1 MQIRTKMSKYSAVC
15 LGKNPLTSDS
25 CHMKPEGQ
33 GNNPLRIDQS
43 DFRISRMEFSHWL
56 ERRNKHEVMRAIN
69 SWASNDSNA
78 LSSKKQTIIHKIEL
92 RFFERAPGKNFS
104 WFCRVSSKNCTMHFN
119 MWQEVILT
127 LLKHVLQLLKSV
139 SHYLMSV
146 ALTGIENVDFVRQ
159 CLIETNLSLAECVT
173 KSNHA
178 HVLSQYWFLC
188 EIRLRKVCIFVVK
201 IEVID

>member
-1 MQIRTKMSKYSAVC
+1 
-15 LGKNPLTSDS
+15 
-25 CHMKPEGQ
+25 
-33 GNNPLRIDQS
+33 
-43 DFRISRMEFSHWL
+43 MEFSHWL

-78 LSSKKQTIIHKIEL
+78 LSSKKQTIIHNIEL

-104 WFCRVSSKNCTMHFN
+104 WFCRVSWKNCTAF
-119 MWQEVILT
+119 QYVTRSYSDLVETCIATAEV
-127 LLKHVLQLLKSV
+127 KV
-139 SHYLMSV
+139 SHYLSV
-146 ALTGIENVDFVRQ
+146 VLSSIENVEVVRQ